1 MKTLYFCFFAKLSY
15 KSHLS
20 SNTLNY
26 ILQQLPIIYLAP
38 FQGITGVTFRLVYA
52 KHFQGVDKF
61 FTPFFT
67 TIHHSSKLPPRKLAE
82 LGHPYENGI
91 PVVPQILSK
100 DADEIIRFANFC
112 ERLGFDELNWNLG
125 CPYPQ
130 VANKKRG
137 SGMLPFPVMVED
149 ILGKVM
155 NEINIKFSIKCRL
168 GYVSADEIFDLVPIF
183 NHYPISGLTIHAR
196 TGKQLYTGKTD
207 LETFEKLIPLISPP
221 LTYNGDIFF
230 RKDFECFDKQFNT
243 INSFMIGRGLLWDPF
258 LPAKIKDLTIVDNQ
272 QEHIRQFINDL
283 YFAYRKQMNDNL
295 SAISVLKEYWSYL
308 SMSFNDPHK
317 VFKKL
322 KKVNRFDEYEDAVSL
337 VFDEFNWVG
346 A

>member
-1 MKTLYFCFFAKLSY
+1 LFFRKTNQEISTVTNFQ
-15 KSHLS
+15 
-20 SNTLNY
+20 NI
-26 ILQQLPIIYLAP
+26 ILQQLPSIYLAP
-38 FQGITGVTFRLVYA
+38 FQGITGVTFRSVYA

-67 TIHHSSKLPPRKLAE
+67 TIHHHSKLPARKLAE
-82 LGHPYENGI
+82 LGNPFENGI

-112 ERLGFDELNWNLG
+112 EKLGFNELNWNLG

-137 SGMLPFPVMVED
+137 SGMLPFPIMVEE

-168 GYVSADEIFDLVPIF
+168 GYVSADEIFELIPIF
-183 NHYPISGLTIHAR
+183 NNHPIAGLTIHAR
-196 TGKQLYTGKTD
+196 TGKQLYTGETD
-207 LETFEKLIPLISPP
+207 LKAFEKLIPLISPP
-221 LTYNGDIFF
+221 LTYNGDIFSC
-230 RKDFECFDKQFNT
+230 KDFEHFDKQFET

-258 LPAKIKDLTIVDNQ
+258 LPAKIKGMNLVDNK

-283 YFAYRKQMNDNL
+283 YFAYRKHMNDNL

-322 KKVNRFDEYEDAVSL
+322 KKVNRFEEYEDAVAF

-346 A
+346 SEETRQP

>member
-1 MKTLYFCFFAKLSY
+1 
-15 KSHLS
+15 
-20 SNTLNY
+20 
-26 ILQQLPIIYLAP
+26 LQQLPSIYLAP
-38 FQGITGVTFRLVYA
+38 FQGITGITFRSVYV
-52 KHFQGVDKF
+52 KHFQGVDKL

-67 TIHHSSKLPPRKLAE
+67 TIHHNSKLPARKLLE
-82 LGHPYENGI
+82 LGNPFENGV

-100 DADEIIRFANFC
+100 DADEIIRFASFC
-112 ERLGFDELNWNLG
+112 EKLGFNELNWNLG

-137 SGMLPFPVMVED
+137 SGMLPFPGMVEE

-155 NEINIKFSIKCRL
+155 AEININFSVKCRL
-168 GYVSADEIFDLVPIF
+168 GYISGDEIFELAPIF
-183 NHYPISGLTIHAR
+183 NKHHISELIIHAR
-196 TGKQLYTGKTD
+196 TGKQLYTGETD
-207 LETFEKLIPLISPP
+207 LETFEKIVPLISAP
-221 LTYNGDIFF
+221 LTYNGDVFTCN
-230 RKDFECFDKQFNT
+230 DFERIDKQFNT

-258 LPAKIKDLTIVDNQ
+258 LPAKIKGLSIVDNK

-308 SMSFNDPHK
+308 AMSFNDPHK

-322 KKVNRFDEYEDAVSL
+322 KKVNRFDEYEKAVDY
-337 VFDEFNWVG
+337 VFEEFEWLG
-346 A
+346 SGGSKLL